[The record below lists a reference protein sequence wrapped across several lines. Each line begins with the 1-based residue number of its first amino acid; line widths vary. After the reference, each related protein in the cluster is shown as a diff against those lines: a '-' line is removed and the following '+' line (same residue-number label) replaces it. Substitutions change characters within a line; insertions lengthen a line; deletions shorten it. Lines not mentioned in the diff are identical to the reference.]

1 MSETLTLASL
11 SKEQRAELL
20 AQAREEEAAEKEK
33 RTEDRKAYKKL
44 VHETVPDLFAILA
57 HQSENLSEIKKKIF
71 LAVEDLIKLKKDA
84 YDVKDGQQSHT
95 FTSEDGELSITVGYR
110 VVDGW
115 DDTVPTGIAKVN
127 AFLESLI
134 KDDDS
139 VKVKRLA
146 NTINRLLKK
155 DSNGNLK
162 SSRVLELQEVADE
175 WNDDLLN
182 DGVEIIRKGYRPQK
196 SCWFI
201 EAYYVDGTGKKRNVP
216 LSISSVEF
224 PAGTEINFM

>member
-1 MSETLTLASL
+1 MSKTLTLSEL
-11 SKEQRAELL
+11 SKEERAQLIAE
-20 AQAREEEAAEKEK
+20 ARAEEAAEKEK
-33 RTEDRKAYKKL
+33 RVEDRKAYKEM

-57 HQSENLSEIKKKIF
+57 HQSECLAEIKKKIF
-71 LAVEDLIKLKKDA
+71 IAVEDLIKLKKEA
-84 YDVKDGQQSHT
+84 YDVKEGQQSHT
-95 FTSEDGELSITVGYR
+95 FTSEDGDLSLTIGYR
-110 VVDGW
+110 VIDGW

-127 AFLESLI
+127 EFLESLI
-134 KDDDS
+134 KDEDS
-139 VKVKRLA
+139 IKVKRLA

-175 WNDDLLN
+175 WNDALLN
-182 DGVEIIRKGYRPQK
+182 DGVEIIRKGYQPQK

-216 LSISSVEF
+216 LSISTVDF